1 MIFVLISAQGFFF
14 YYYKINTMQA
24 KKTTHFIGE
33 QWLFSSVIL
42 LVFILLFSSAIGQ
55 TKLLSERLG
64 YKPTD
69 KLLIVNCDDVG
80 MCNAANMA
88 VIDGMENGMIT
99 SGTIMT
105 PCPWAGAIED
115 YAKNHPEK
123 DFGVHLTH
131 TAEWKFYR
139 WGPVAPKEL
148 VKGLCDPDGFLW
160 RSVEEVYAHAK
171 PEEALAE
178 GRAQIQKALAA
189 GVPVTHIDS
198 HMGTMQYSPEYVKA
212 YVQLAL
218 EFKLPLRMPSQSTM
232 LKFNQ
237 PTLRE
242 ELSKQGLVFTDNFV
256 YEELDNYKEVKPFW
270 TSIIKNLK
278 PGVTEIFIHASKMS
292 DELKAIT
299 GTAGK
304 RAQEASCFTTDKD
317 IMQLIKD
324 EGIIL
329 IGYRPLMELQ
339 KKLRK

>member
-1 MIFVLISAQGFFF
+1 MFPKQLISG
-14 YYYKINTMQA
+14 
-24 KKTTHFIGE
+24 
-33 QWLFSSVIL
+33 SSRTIIFL
-42 LVFILLFSSAIGQ
+42 SWFLLLFSFFPQ
-55 TKLLSERLG
+55 TGYCQAKLLSERLG

-115 YAKNHPEK
+115 YAKKHPEK

-131 TAEWKFYR
+131 TAEWSFYR
-139 WGPVAPKEL
+139 WGPVAPRDQ
-148 VKGLCDPDGFLW
+148 VKGLCDPEGFLL

-171 PEEALAE
+171 PEEALIE
-178 GRAQIQKALAA
+178 GRAQIKRALAA

-212 YVQLAL
+212 YVQLAM
-218 EFKLPLRMPSQSTM
+218 EFNLPVRMPSQATM

-237 PTLRE
+237 PAMRE
-242 ELSKQGLVFTDNFV
+242 ELSKQGLIFTDYFI
-256 YEELDNYKEVKPFW
+256 YDEMEKYKEVKPFW
-270 TSIIKNLK
+270 TSVIKNLK

-299 GTAGK
+299 GTAEK
-304 RAQEASCFTTDKD
+304 RAQEAACFTSDKD
-317 IMQLIKD
+317 IRQLLKD
-324 EGIIL
+324 EGVIL

-339 KKLRK
+339 RKLRK

>member
-1 MIFVLISAQGFFF
+1 
-14 YYYKINTMQA
+14 MQA
-24 KKTTHFIGE
+24 KKTTLFIGG
-33 QWLFSSVIL
+33 QWLFSGISL
-42 LVFILLFSSAIGQ
+42 LVFVMVFSSAVGQ

-69 KLLIVNCDDVG
+69 RLLIVNCDDVG

-139 WGPVAPKEL
+139 WGPVAPKEQ

-178 GRAQIQKALAA
+178 GRAQIKKAIAA

-212 YVQLAL
+212 YVQLAM
-218 EFKLPLRMPSQSTM
+218 EFNLPMRMPSQATM
-232 LKFNQ
+232 VKFKQ
-237 PTLRE
+237 PTMRE
-242 ELSKQGLVFTDNFV
+242 ELSKQGLIFTDYFI
-256 YEELDNYKEVKPFW
+256 YDELENYKEVKPFW

-299 GTAGK
+299 GTAEK
-304 RAQEASCFTTDKD
+304 RAQEAECFTSDKD
-317 IMQLIKD
+317 IRQLLKA

-339 KKLRK
+339 RKLRK